1 MRARNVLPVLAVAA
15 LGFAGAASA
24 HDHERTIHLVESPH
38 LQLSVV
44 DANATGAS
52 AGDQIAV
59 RDVVRRLDGGPTA
72 PLREQCMLIDAGK
85 GIFDST
91 YECTGSIELPEGT
104 ILFGGPFTP
113 NLPDQAQAV
122 TGGTG
127 VYRAAAGQADIRAE
141 DDQIVV
147 HLVR

>member
-1 MRARNVLPVLAVAA
+1 MRARSVLPVLAVAA

-24 HDHERTIHLVESPH
+24 HDHDRTIRLVESPH
-38 LQLSVV
+38 PQLSLV
-44 DANATGAS
+44 DANDKGPS

-91 YECTGSIELPEGT
+91 YECTGSIALPEGT
-104 ILFGGPFTP
+104 ITFDGPFVP
-113 NLPDQAQAV
+113 GLPEQAQAI

-127 VYRAAAGQADIRAE
+127 VYRAAAGQADVQAE
-141 DDQIVV
+141 ADQITL